1 MTDSRLSSNI
11 TYKTEEREIQKGVAG
26 VQAVTSVVFS
36 CITVLVVLFIGPWS
50 DTYGRKIPLL
60 VSTIGLILMPTMMIV
75 GYLCL
80 GKIRAVYIALLAML
94 PTTLTGG
101 ATVYSMSA
109 GSYICDTTTPKNR
122 TVRMGVF
129 WASVRSSAPIG
140 YVLGGLLMK
149 FQVGIIKSLLIP
161 VGLSGIALLI
171 VLFKIQVFKMLFQ
184 QRENPWR
191 FYLLIL
197 VHIFYVAPGV
207 TYAIVYRNTV
217 SYFAGAFYLLSAG
230 ITIPAEIIFV

>member
-1 MTDSRLSSNI
+1 
-11 TYKTEEREIQKGVAG
+11 
-26 VQAVTSVVFS
+26 
-36 CITVLVVLFIGPWS
+36 
-50 DTYGRKIPLL
+50 
-60 VSTIGLILMPTMMIV
+60 MPTMMIV

-171 VLFKIQVFKMLFQ
+171 VLFKVKNERPGSLSDHDVENSGSAKNRRNDPCWKKYNPLTKLIQVFKMLFQ